1 MICSKCK
8 NKVEAGFTYCTFCGN
23 NVFSE
28 ETRNEYFYKKDA
40 LGIVYTIAGAVV
52 VLFSLISLVG
62 LHSLPAV
69 PNPINSSELQF
80 SSNSNTLAAQ
90 EESIYYSIYHETND
104 LNNLLGGDAED
115 IGWLIVGATLLILG
129 EVRSKVKARVPI
141 GLNL

>member
-52 VLFSLISLVG
+52 VLFSLISHHIPRPPRV
-62 LHSLPAV
+62 
-69 PNPINSSELQF
+69 INF
-80 SSNSNTLAAQ
+80 N
-90 EESIYYSIYHETND
+90 IP
-104 LNNLLGGDAED
+104 
-115 IGWLIVGATLLILG
+115 
-129 EVRSKVKARVPI
+129 VPI
-141 GLNL
+141 FPK